1 MGRIFGYNLNINMFG
16 NVNPWGNPL
25 QTQNLDQLQSQY
37 QQQIDTLNRMK
48 QAQANT
54 NVLDE
59 INKELGALSKEEQQI
74 LYESQ
79 EYLMALSRMLLKML

>member
-1 MGRIFGYNLNINMFG
+1 MFG

-59 INKELGALSKEEQQI
+59 INNCL
-74 LYESQ
+74 LYTSP
-79 EYLMALSRMLLKML
+79 SPRDS

>member
-1 MGRIFGYNLNINMFG
+1 MFG

-59 INKELGALSKEEQQI
+59 INKELGALSK
-74 LYESQ
+74 
-79 EYLMALSRMLLKML
+79 